1 MNQPQQKTTASNNN
15 NKRWHFHRLVNKP
28 YSPVWLDARN
38 VLLTSSDIDELI
50 GDLKRLQ
57 GDMK

>member
-1 MNQPQQKTTASNNN
+1 
-15 NKRWHFHRLVNKP
+15 
-28 YSPVWLDARN
+28 VWLDARN